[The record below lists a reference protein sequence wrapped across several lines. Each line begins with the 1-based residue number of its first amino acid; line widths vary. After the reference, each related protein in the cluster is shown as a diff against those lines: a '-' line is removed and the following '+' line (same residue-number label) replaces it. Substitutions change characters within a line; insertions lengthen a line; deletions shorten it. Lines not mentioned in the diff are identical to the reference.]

1 MEEQSKFKR
10 YSADCLLNMIK
21 ERKVRKG
28 NIIILYSLNTDDIDY
43 YLVTDKDIV
52 MLKDNDICLFD
63 NFYMFDFIT
72 NWEFSVVFSNE
83 EKQKIINQNLSK
95 NS

>member
-21 ERKVRKG
+21 ERKIRKG
-28 NIIILYSLNTDDIDY
+28 NIIILYSLNTEDIDY

-63 NFYMFDFIT
+63 NFHMFDFIT

-95 NS
+95 NA